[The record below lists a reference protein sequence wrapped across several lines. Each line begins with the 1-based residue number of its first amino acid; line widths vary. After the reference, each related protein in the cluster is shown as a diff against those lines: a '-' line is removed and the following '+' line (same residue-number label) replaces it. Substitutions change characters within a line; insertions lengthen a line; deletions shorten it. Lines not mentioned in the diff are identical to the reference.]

1 MKAIYKFESDCGRM
15 GTLYGIFVADSK
27 EVNDLTTSGDEV
39 YFGEVL
45 GKYSEIIGE
54 ISATE
59 ITMVTAVTEL
69 VEKFEELNMET
80 GFNPIAIW
88 KEQKGR

>member
-1 MKAIYKFESDCGRM
+1 MKAIYKFEGDCGRM
-15 GTLYGIFVADSK
+15 GSLYGIFVADSK
-27 EVNDLTTSGDEV
+27 EVNDLTTSG
-39 YFGEVL
+39 
-45 GKYSEIIGE
+45 E

-59 ITMVTAVTEL
+59 IKMITAVTEV

-80 GFNPIAIW
+80 GFNPITIW

>member
-1 MKAIYKFESDCGRM
+1 MKAIYKFESGCGRM
-15 GTLYGIFVADSK
+15 GNLYGIFVADSK
-27 EVNDLTTSGDEV
+27 EVNDLTTSGGEI

-45 GKYSEIIGE
+45 GKHSEIRGE
-54 ISATE
+54 ISAIE
-59 ITMVTAVTEL
+59 IKMIKAVPEL

-80 GFNPIAIW
+80 GFNPITIW